1 MQTGIKGR
9 GARREKLFVP
19 HHTTRTRHGKGRS
32 VEKAIETKERRQG
45 RKACEGDS

>member
-1 MQTGIKGR
+1 MQTGLKGR
-9 GARREKLFVP
+9 GVRREKLLVAR
-19 HHTTRTRHGKGRS
+19 HTSRMRHGKGRS